1 MGSHPVNLGLRFALE
16 MAALL
21 AFGVWGSRQGEGVL
35 SIVFALGVPVF
46 AAAVWGIFTVPN
58 DPSRSGKSPVPVPG
72 GIRLIY
78 EVVFFGYAT
87 WALFSMGSA
96 TLSLAFGVVVIFH
109 YILSYDRVQWLVKTR
124 SS

>member
-21 AFGVWGSRQGEGVL
+21 ALGIWGSRQGEGLL
-35 SIVFALGVPVF
+35 SIVLALGVPVF
-46 AAAVWGIFTVPN
+46 AAALWGIFTVPN

-72 GIRLIY
+72 VVRLIY
-78 EVVFFGYAT
+78 EIVFFGFAT
-87 WALFSMGSA
+87 WALFSVGSA
-96 TLSLAFGVVVIFH
+96 TLSVAFGVVVIIH
-109 YILSYDRVQWLVKTR
+109 YILSYDRVQWLLATQ

>member
-16 MAALL
+16 IAALL
-21 AFGVWGSRQGEGVL
+21 ALGAWGSRQGEGVF
-35 SIVFALGVPVF
+35 SIVLALGVPVV
-46 AAAVWGIFTVPN
+46 AAALWGIFNVPN

-72 GIRLIY
+72 VVRLLY
-78 EVVFFGYAT
+78 EVVFFGFAT

-96 TLSLAFGVVVIFH
+96 TLSLAFGVVAIIH
-109 YILSYDRVQWLVKTR
+109 YILSYDRVQWLVTTR